1 MFPIKSMPTPT
12 IRETI
17 AVTIFDPVK
26 ESVIKNTIGVR
37 INDRMNGENIDK

>member
-1 MFPIKSMPTPT
+1 MLTHI

-26 ESVIKNTIGVR
+26 ESVIKNMIGVR
-37 INDRMNGENIDK
+37 INDSMNGENIVK

>member
-1 MFPIKSMPTPT
+1 MPTPT

-37 INDRMNGENIDK
+37 INDRMNGENIGK

>member
-1 MFPIKSMPTPT
+1 MPTPT

-17 AVTIFDPVK
+17 AVVILDPVK

-37 INDRMNGENIDK
+37 INDSMNGENIAK